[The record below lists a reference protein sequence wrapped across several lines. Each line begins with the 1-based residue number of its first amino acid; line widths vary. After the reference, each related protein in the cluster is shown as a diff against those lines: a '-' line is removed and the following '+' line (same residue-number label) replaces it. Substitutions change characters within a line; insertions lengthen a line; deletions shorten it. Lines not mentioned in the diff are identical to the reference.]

1 MEAQF
6 TLVEK
11 EDVGT
16 CVFPDEEVLKTEEES
31 KLLKKQLDRAIS
43 LGNLE
48 HQKVRIYFEDAKKK
62 MVVETTIWAVTDTSI
77 VLKQNSIIPI
87 NRIYKL
93 EI

>member
-11 EDVGT
+11 EDVGNF
-16 CVFPDEEVLKTEEES
+16 VFPHEEVLKTEEES
-31 KLLKKQLDRAIS
+31 KLLKNQLDRAIS

>member
-16 CVFPDEEVLKTEEES
+16 FVFPHEEVLKTEEES
-31 KLLKKQLDRAIS
+31 KLLKNQLERAIS

>member
-16 CVFPDEEVLKTEEES
+16 FVFPHEEVLKTEEGS
-31 KLLKKQLDRAIS
+31 KLLKNQLDRAIS

>member
-16 CVFPDEEVLKTEEES
+16 FVFPHEEVLKTEEES
-31 KLLKKQLDRAIS
+31 KLLKNQLDRAIS

-62 MVVETTIWAVTDTSI
+62 MVM
-77 VLKQNSIIPI
+77 
-87 NRIYKL
+87 KL
-93 EI
+93 ALVSA